1 MKAIIAFGFILWRRN
16 HGGCRHFVNARKSY
30 LRTCEF
36 YVALGIRRVLIACE
50 TLP

>member
-1 MKAIIAFGFILWRRN
+1 MKTLIGFGFILWRRN
-16 HGGCRHFVNARKSY
+16 HCGCRRFVNARKST
-30 LRTCEF
+30 LRACEF